1 MIQVHSAPRR
11 MTASDL
17 RQVIEPLAS
26 YICASDQPKLAL
38 NLAYSALFHEVA
50 QVTRTAQAYVASFAR
65 PVSKKI

>member
-1 MIQVHSAPRR
+1 MIQVHSQPRR
-11 MTASDL
+11 TMAIDL

-38 NLAYSALFHEVA
+38 NRAYSALFHEVA
-50 QVTRTAQAYVASFAR
+50 QVTRTAQAHVATFGR